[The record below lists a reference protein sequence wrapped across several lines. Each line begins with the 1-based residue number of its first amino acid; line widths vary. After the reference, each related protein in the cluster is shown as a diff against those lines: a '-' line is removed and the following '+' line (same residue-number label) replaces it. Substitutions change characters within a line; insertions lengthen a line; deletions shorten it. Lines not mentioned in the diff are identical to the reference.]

1 MVWAGLVH
9 TLEGGQG
16 TSKSAQGKK
25 RYLVLTEAG
34 AGIFTSSKVQKVS
47 VFETIGGRALSNE
60 VQDKVQREWTLRAQ
74 GWADGSVKQK
84 VKSEAGGPDAGVTEA
99 TAGSKAR
106 VGKGKGKGN
115 K

>member
-1 MVWAGLVH
+1 MVWAGVVH

-74 GWADGSVKQK
+74 AFTDGTAKQK
-84 VKSEAGGPDAGVTEA
+84 VKSEAGGPDAGVKEA